1 MAGRLALLRRRLGI
15 SPLPLLRPN
24 RFADATTGTKE
35 LPMSLQTIAPMPA
48 REGEKAH
55 QITRLRHETRRR
67 RLTVARIERLTANM
81 LRLHFTSDDLGDF
94 TSASFDDH
102 IKVFMGSGDGQPDGR
117 PAMRDFTPRRFDT
130 EAGTIVID
138 YAVHDAGPAVE
149 WALAAKVGDV
159 LEVGGPRGSAV
170 IPDDFDWYVM
180 IGDESA
186 LPAIGRR
193 LEELR
198 AGVPVTTFVLVSDA
212 ADAQAIETKA
222 DWTPNWIV
230 RAAHEDDSSALR
242 KALSG
247 HRLPAGDGFVWIAA
261 EAGVA
266 RDARGLIVDELGHP
280 REWTKAAGYWQ
291 RGVADAHTRI
301 GD

>member
-1 MAGRLALLRRRLGI
+1 M
-15 SPLPLLRPN
+15 
-24 RFADATTGTKE
+24 TK
-35 LPMSLQTIAPMPA
+35 
-48 REGEKAH
+48 H
-55 QITRLRHETRRR
+55 QITRVRHEARRR
-67 RLTVARIERLTANM
+67 ALTVARIERLTPNM
-81 LRLHFTSDDLGDF
+81 LRLHFTSDDLADF

-102 IKVFMGSGDGQPDGR
+102 IKLFFGSGDGQPDGR
-117 PAMRDFTPRRFDT
+117 PPMRDFTPRRFDT
-130 EAGTIVID
+130 GAGTIAID

-149 WALAAKVGDV
+149 WAIAARVGDT

-198 AGVPVTTFVLVSDA
+198 AGVPVTTFVLVADA
-212 ADAQAIETKA
+212 ADAQAIDTAA

-230 RAAHEDDSSALR
+230 RAPGDDDAAALR
-242 KALSG
+242 KALAG
-247 HRLPAGDGFVWIAA
+247 YALPAGEGFIWIAA

-266 RDARGLIVDELGHP
+266 RNARALVVDERGHP

>member
-1 MAGRLALLRRRLGI
+1 MTSISTSATPPDLAG
-15 SPLPLLRPN
+15 
-24 RFADATTGTKE
+24 TT
-35 LPMSLQTIAPMPA
+35 S
-48 REGEKAH
+48 RH

-67 RLTVARIERLTANM
+67 RLTVAQIERLTPNM
-81 LRLHFTSDDLGDF
+81 LRLHFDSDDLGDF

-102 IKVFMGSGDGQPDGR
+102 IKLMVGAGDGKPDGR
-117 PAMRDFTPRRFDT
+117 PEMRDFTPRRFDT
-130 EAGTIVID
+130 AAGTIAID
-138 YAVHDAGPAVE
+138 YAVHQAGPAVE
-149 WALAAKVGDV
+149 WALAAKVGDT

-198 AGVPVTTFVLVSDA
+198 EGVPVTTFVLVADA

-222 DWTPNWIV
+222 DWTPHWIV
-230 RAAHEDDSSALR
+230 RAAGADDSAALR
-242 KALSG
+242 QALAG
-247 HRLPAGDGFVWIAA
+247 HTLPPGEGFVWIAA

-266 RDARGLIVDELGHP
+266 REARSLIVDELGHP

-291 RGVADAHTRI
+291 RGVADAHTKI
-301 GD
+301 VD